1 MSVDQMSLFTALLA
15 LLAGAVAVV
24 GACLLATASGRGRL
38 ATLRAEAVRLG
49 FSVAAVATAGSLWFS
64 EVGGFVPCEYC
75 WYQRILMYPLVV
87 VFGVEAWRP
96 GTVFQ
101 GDRTLRWRA
110 LPFSVVGLV
119 LSGYHAQLQWFPEQG
134 SSCDVAA
141 PCTQHWVD
149 EFGFVSI
156 PVMAFLGFA
165 AITVLVLAATVRED
179 AGMSEGSEHR

>member
-96 GTVFQ
+96 GMVFQ

-110 LPFSVVGLV
+110 LPFSVV
-119 LSGYHAQLQWFPEQG
+119 AIKIKKKTARLQWLTERG
-134 SSCDVAA
+134 SA
-141 PCTQHWVD
+141 
-149 EFGFVSI
+149 
-156 PVMAFLGFA
+156 
-165 AITVLVLAATVRED
+165 
-179 AGMSEGSEHR
+179 